1 MAESPYKHR
10 GSSMRSLI
18 FSLPFLIGL
27 ASPALCDDA
36 QPTLPADK
44 AAEMQ
49 SMKDFLQANADC
61 REFNDSCSY
70 CVVTD
75 GQANCST
82 PQIACVKKA
91 YQCTARS
98 GK

>member
-1 MAESPYKHR
+1 MR
-10 GSSMRSLI
+10 GLI
-18 FSLPFLIGL
+18 FSFLFSISIV
-27 ASPALCDDA
+27 SPALCDDA
-36 QPTLPADK
+36 PPAPPADK
-44 AAEMQ
+44 VAEIQ
-49 SMKDFLQANADC
+49 SMKDFLQANPDC

-75 GQANCST
+75 GRADCST

>member
-1 MAESPYKHR
+1 MHR
-10 GSSMRSLI
+10 FI
-18 FSLPFLIGL
+18 FSLLLLIVGV
-27 ASPALCDDA
+27 SPALCDDA
-36 QPTLPADK
+36 KPAEP
-44 AAEMQ
+44 AERVVDMQ
-49 SMKDFLQANADC
+49 SMKDFLQTNPDC

-91 YQCTARS
+91 YQCTAGS

>member
-1 MAESPYKHR
+1 MR
-10 GSSMRSLI
+10 GFI
-18 FSLPFLIGL
+18 FSLLLLI
-27 ASPALCDDA
+27 ASAAPVLCEDT
-36 QPTLPADK
+36 QPTTPTDK

-49 SMKDFLQANADC
+49 SMKDFLHANPDC

-75 GQANCST
+75 GQAECST
-82 PQIACVKKA
+82 PQIVCVKKT

>member
-1 MAESPYKHR
+1 MR
-10 GSSMRSLI
+10 GFI
-18 FSLPFLIGL
+18 FSLLLLI
-27 ASPALCDDA
+27 ASTTTALCDDA
-36 QPTLPADK
+36 QPAPPADK
-44 AAEMQ
+44 TADMQ

-70 CVVTD
+70 CVVAN
-75 GQANCST
+75 GQAECST
-82 PQIACVKKA
+82 PQIACVKKP

>member
-1 MAESPYKHR
+1 MR
-10 GSSMRSLI
+10 GFI
-18 FSLPFLIGL
+18 FSLLLLI
-27 ASPALCDDA
+27 ASTAPALCDDA
-36 QPTLPADK
+36 QPAPPAETTAD
-44 AAEMQ
+44 MQ
-49 SMKDFLQANADC
+49 SMKDFLHTNADC

-75 GQANCST
+75 GQAECST

-91 YQCTARS
+91 YQCTVRL

>member
-1 MAESPYKHR
+1 MHR
-10 GSSMRSLI
+10 FVFPLLLLTVSV
-18 FSLPFLIGL
+18 
-27 ASPALCDDA
+27 SPALCDDA
-36 QPTLPADK
+36 KPAEPAES
-44 AAEMQ
+44 AADMQ
-49 SMKDFLQANADC
+49 SMKDFLQANPDC

-70 CVVTD
+70 CIVTD
-75 GQANCST
+75 GRADCST

>member
-1 MAESPYKHR
+1 MR
-10 GSSMRSLI
+10 GFI
-18 FSLPFLIGL
+18 FSLLLLI
-27 ASPALCDDA
+27 ASAAPVLCDDA
-36 QPTLPADK
+36 QPAPPAGK

-49 SMKDFLQANADC
+49 SMKDFLQANPDC

-70 CVVTD
+70 CVATD
-75 GQANCST
+75 GQADCST

>member
-1 MAESPYKHR
+1 
-10 GSSMRSLI
+10 
-18 FSLPFLIGL
+18 
-27 ASPALCDDA
+27 
-36 QPTLPADK
+36 
-44 AAEMQ
+44 
-49 SMKDFLQANADC
+49 MKDFLQANADC